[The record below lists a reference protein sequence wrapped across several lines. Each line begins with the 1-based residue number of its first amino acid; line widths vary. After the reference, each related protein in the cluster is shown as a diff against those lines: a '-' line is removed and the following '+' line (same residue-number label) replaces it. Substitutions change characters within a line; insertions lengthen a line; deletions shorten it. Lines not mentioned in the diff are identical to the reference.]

1 MYRASLLFA
10 NPVLKN
16 KTLRGLKIE
25 CGISALDHAPVHTP
39 SAAPMT
45 RTTTAHAKERQGERE
60 RETERERERQRERGK
75 KREGGRERERGRD
88 TPRPRERRP
97 APGTWLRESERET
110 ENPEGPAY
118 TTIMELGPQNQN
130 RDGFLGA

>member
-60 RETERERERQRERGK
+60 RETERERDREREGRRE
-75 KREGGRERERGRD
+75 REGERERER
-88 TPRPRERRP
+88 ERHPPSART
-97 APGTWLRESERET
+97 APSSWNL
-110 ENPEGPAY
+110 A
-118 TTIMELGPQNQN
+118 
-130 RDGFLGA
+130 